1 MAKKIL
7 LGLLII
13 LVVIQFIRPTPN
25 TSDIPSEN
33 DIRVHYSVPSNV
45 LSILKRACFDCHSN
59 NTNYPWYSYIQPVAW
74 WLDHHIQEGKEEL
87 NFSEFASY
95 SPKKADH
102 KLEEMIEMVEDE
114 EMPLESYTYV
124 HKDAIL
130 SDSEKELLINWAKEL
145 RNTIK
150 E

>member
-124 HKDAIL
+124 HKDATL